1 MNRMIEKWKGRFK
14 KLGWDRKVLLS
25 AALLSAI
32 PALAAVL
39 IQRSGEPTAAGP
51 HEPSVG
57 VDTLI
62 PQGYVLVP
70 IEVQNYEAL
79 DSILGRFG
87 IVDLFQG
94 GLEPSQNQGL
104 VARNVRILRAPQN
117 PAHFAILIREEEV
130 ARVLK
135 SGGIFT
141 VIVKRPSAAG
151 TEFVNTVKQKR
162 RKIVYEG
169 G

>member
-1 MNRMIEKWKGRFK
+1 MSPIMQKWFEGFGR
-14 KLGWDRKVLLS
+14 LGWDRKVLLS
-25 AALLSAI
+25 AAMLSAI
-32 PALAAVL
+32 PILAAFMMQKSERPET
-39 IQRSGEPTAAGP
+39 IAEKAAA
-51 HEPSVG
+51 

-62 PQGYVLVP
+62 PKGYVLVP

-87 IVDLFQG
+87 VVDLFQAG
-94 GLEPSQNQGL
+94 SEQGQNQGL

-117 PAHFAILIREEEV
+117 PTHFAILIREEEV

-135 SGGIFT
+135 QGGLFT
-141 VIVKRPSAAG
+141 VVVKRPSPGG
-151 TEFVNTVKQKR
+151 TEFVNTVKLKR